1 MMGARGV
8 GCSVHFIPIP
18 MHPYYQKTLEMR
30 DPCAR
35 ALAEYPRLL
44 SIPIYSKM
52 SDGEVDRVINAV
64 KDIVA
69 EHRVKKNVAVCVAA
83 LSETK
88 S

>member
-1 MMGARGV
+1 MGRRGI

-18 MHPYYQKTLEMR
+18 LHPYYRKTLEMR

-44 SIPIYSKM
+44 SIPLYSKM
-52 SDGEVDRVINAV
+52 SDGDVDRVIDAV
-64 KDIVA
+64 KEIVA
-69 EHRVKKNVAVCVAA
+69 KHRVKKHIAVCLAA